1 MSKDKKDLI
10 ASIGLFVL
18 ALLLLAGMISYS
30 SYDIGF
36 ETSAPNIHI
45 RNYIGIIGA
54 YTAWAIFKLV
64 GYAGF
69 FIPFLFV
76 VWGIG
81 ILAERLTGK
90 LLYRILGILFLFSA
104 SSAFFSLTASPDSV
118 LMVARGGLLGFL
130 LTDRFLLDYLG
141 AMGGYIVT
149 VSLTMLALLVATE
162 FLILPVM
169 SILFVKMW
177 AVAEKIGK
185 RRREKDAAGYAK
197 TEKSVIGPR
206 LRPAVKVEKKTEE
219 GPRARGQRPGGKE
232 ITTEGGPER
241 SRGTNDDRR
250 PKGVPSEVEGRGMI
264 DEERPR
270 INIMPKPVMKSKPA
284 PVKAAKFEQRVVG
297 DYKLPSLDLLDSPAH
312 KLESIFGEN
321 LEESARILEDTLRD
335 FGIESRVIDISKGPV
350 ITRYEL
356 QPAPGV
362 KVNRITSLSDDI
374 ALTMKATTVRIV
386 APIPGKS
393 CVGIEVP
400 NADTSMVFLREI
412 LESSEFQKIAASSK
426 LAMALGKD
434 ISGKSVVTDLG
445 DMPHLLIAG
454 TTGSGKTVC
463 VNSLIMSMVYN
474 ATPEELKFLMVD
486 PKMVELAI
494 YNGLPHLLCP
504 VVTDAKK
511 VAGAL
516 GWVVGEMEVRYKM
529 LAKIAAR
536 NITSFNQKSEE
547 KLPYIVVIID
557 ELADLMMIAQEDIE
571 NAITRLAQLSRAVGI
586 HMILATQRPSVDVVT
601 GVIKANFPARIS
613 FKVASKVDSRTVLD
627 MNGADKL
634 LGKGDMLFL
643 EPGSPKPVR
652 AQGTFLTDPEIEK
665 VVNFIKAQQEPV
677 YDNEILEQ
685 QKKSVSGRGGFEK
698 DEFFDEAVQMVLE
711 TGQASVS
718 MLQRRLRLGYTRAAR
733 IIDAMEEEG
742 IIGPFRGSKPR
753 EILIQEYQPKE
764 EITKETI
771 NEDKDSTTPNPSR
784 LQ

>member
-1 MSKDKKDLI
+1 
-10 ASIGLFVL
+10 
-18 ALLLLAGMISYS
+18 
-30 SYDIGF
+30 
-36 ETSAPNIHI
+36 
-45 RNYIGIIGA
+45 
-54 YTAWAIFKLV
+54 
-64 GYAGF
+64 
-69 FIPFLFV
+69 
-76 VWGIG
+76 
-81 ILAERLTGK
+81 
-90 LLYRILGILFLFSA
+90 
-104 SSAFFSLTASPDSV
+104 SLTARPDTV
-118 LMVARGGLLGFL
+118 LMVSRGGLLGFL
-130 LTDRFLLDYLG
+130 LTDKFLLDYLG
-141 AMGGYIVT
+141 AIGGYIVT
-149 VSLTMLALLVATE
+149 TSLTVLSLLVATE
-162 FLILPVM
+162 FLIVPVI
-169 SILFVKMW
+169 SILAMKTW
-177 AVAEKIGK
+177 ALVNRIGK
-185 RRREKDAAGYAK
+185 TRRERPAAQGYK
-197 TEKSVIGPR
+197 KIEKLPSEPR
-206 LRPAVKVEKKTEE
+206 LRPAVKVEKKAEAPGSRLPSASLGTGEAGGEE
-219 GPRARGQRPGGKE
+219 K
-232 ITTEGGPER
+232 
-241 SRGTNDDRR
+241 
-250 PKGVPSEVEGRGMI
+250 
-264 DEERPR
+264 PR
-270 INIMPKPVMKSKPA
+270 INIMPKPAPKPRFA
-284 PVKAAKFEQRVVG
+284 PAKAVKVEPRVVG
-297 DYKLPSLDLLDSPAH
+297 DYKMPSLELLNLPPAGSG
-312 KLESIFGEN
+312 KIFGEN
-321 LEESARILEDTLRD
+321 LEESASILEDTLRD
-335 FGIESRVIDISKGPV
+335 FGIETKVVDISKGPV

-412 LESSEFQKIAASSK
+412 LESAEYQKAAASSK

-511 VAGAL
+511 VSGAL
-516 GWVVGEMEVRYKM
+516 GWVVGEMESRYKM
-529 LAKIAAR
+529 LAKIAVR
-536 NITSFNQKSEE
+536 NITAFNQKSEE

-643 EPGSPKPVR
+643 EPGNAKPIR

-665 VVNFIKAQQEPV
+665 VVNFIKAQQELV
-677 YDNEILEQ
+677 YDNEILEH

-764 EITKETI
+764 ETSKEEI
-771 NEDKDSTTPNPSR
+771 SEGQDLTTPTS
-784 LQ
+784 

>member
-10 ASIGLFVL
+10 ISIGFFVL

-30 SYDIGF
+30 PYDIGF
-36 ETSAPNIHI
+36 ETSTPNIHV
-45 RNYIGIIGA
+45 RNYIGITGA
-54 YTAWAIFKLV
+54 YTSWAIFKLI

-81 ILAERLTGK
+81 ILAERLTGRF
-90 LLYRILGILFLFSA
+90 LYRALGILFLFSS
-104 SSAFFSLTASPDSV
+104 SSAFFSLTARPDSV
-118 LMVARGGLLGFL
+118 SMVEKGGLLGFL
-130 LTDRFLLDYLG
+130 LTDKFLLDYLG
-141 AMGGYIVT
+141 TIGGYIVT
-149 VSLTMLALLVATE
+149 VSLAMLALLVATE
-162 FLILPVM
+162 FLIVPVISM
-169 SILFVKMW
+169 LFIKIW
-177 AVAEKIGK
+177 AVADKIGK
-185 RRREKDAAGYAK
+185 RRTEKAVSAGYRDRGV
-197 TEKSVIGPR
+197 EKPVSGPR
-206 LRPAVKVEKKTEE
+206 LKPAVKVERKPQDKGEWL
-219 GPRARGQRPGGKE
+219 RAKDGDAE
-232 ITTEGGPER
+232 
-241 SRGTNDDRR
+241 
-250 PKGVPSEVEGRGMI
+250 VP
-264 DEERPR
+264 PR
-270 INIMPKPVMKSKPA
+270 INIMPKPAARPKPA
-284 PVKAAKFEQRVVG
+284 PVKAKVEPRVVG
-297 DYKLPSLDLLDSPAH
+297 NYKLPGLELLDSPTR
-312 KLESIFGEN
+312 ETGNIFGEN

-335 FGIESRVIDISKGPV
+335 FGIESKVIDISKGPV

-412 LESSEFQKIAASSK
+412 LESSEFQKMAASTK

-516 GWVVGEMEVRYKM
+516 GWVVGEMESRYKM
-529 LAKIAAR
+529 LAKIGAR
-536 NITSFNQKSEE
+536 NITAFNQKSEE

-557 ELADLMMIAQEDIE
+557 ELADLMMVAQEDIE

-586 HMILATQRPSVDVVT
+586 HMILATQRPSVDVIT

-627 MNGADKL
+627 INGADKL

-643 EPGSPKPVR
+643 EPGSPKPIR

-665 VVNFIKAQQEPV
+665 VAGFIKAQQEPV
-677 YDNEILEQ
+677 YDTEILEQ

-742 IIGPFRGSKPR
+742 VIGPFRGSKPR

-764 EITKETI
+764 GEPLREESDVPTQETA
-771 NEDKDSTTPNPSR
+771 
-784 LQ
+784 QQ

>member
-10 ASIGLFVL
+10 VSIGLFVL
-18 ALLLLAGMISYS
+18 AILLLSAMMSYS

-36 ETSAPNIHI
+36 ETSTPNIHI
-45 RNYIGIIGA
+45 RNYIGMTGA
-54 YTAWAIFKLV
+54 YTAWAIFKLI

-69 FIPFLFV
+69 FIPFLFI

-81 ILAERLTGK
+81 ILAEKLTGR
-90 LLYRILGILFLFSA
+90 LLYRIIGVLFLFSA
-104 SSAFFSLTASPDSV
+104 SSAFFSLTARPDSV

-130 LTDRFLLDYLG
+130 LTDKFLLDYLG
-141 AMGGYIVT
+141 AIGGYIVT
-149 VSLTMLALLVATE
+149 ISLAILALLVATE
-162 FLILPVM
+162 FLIVPVISALSM
-169 SILFVKMW
+169 KIW
-177 AVAEKIGK
+177 AIVDKIGK
-185 RRREKDAAGYAK
+185 RRQEKRTFGYAK
-197 TEKSVIGPR
+197 IEKPVSEGPR
-206 LRPAVKVEKKTEE
+206 LRPAVKIEKK
-219 GPRARGQRPGGKE
+219 AQDKGGEK
-232 ITTEGGPER
+232 
-241 SRGTNDDRR
+241 
-250 PKGVPSEVEGRGMI
+250 
-264 DEERPR
+264 PR
-270 INIMPKPVMKSKPA
+270 INIMPKSGPKPKPA
-284 PVKAAKFEQRVVG
+284 AAKIANTEPRVVG
-297 DYKLPSLDLLDSPAH
+297 DYKLPSLDLLNAPTY
-312 KLESIFGEN
+312 ESGNIFGEN
-321 LEESARILEDTLRD
+321 LEESAMILEDTLRD
-335 FGIESRVIDISKGPV
+335 FGIESKVIDISKGPV

-362 KVNRITSLSDDI
+362 KVNRITSLNDDI

-393 CVGIEVP
+393 CIGIEVP
-400 NADTSMVFLREI
+400 NANTSMVFLKEI
-412 LESSEFQKIAASSK
+412 LESQEYQKMAASSK

-434 ISGKSVVTDLG
+434 ISGRAVVTDLG

-463 VNSLIMSMVYN
+463 VNSLIMSMIYN

-511 VAGAL
+511 VSGAL
-516 GWVVGEMEVRYKM
+516 GWVVGEMENRYKM
-529 LAKIAAR
+529 LAKITVR
-536 NITSFNQKSEE
+536 NIQAFNQKSEE

-643 EPGSPKPVR
+643 EPGTPKPIR

-665 VVNFIKAQQEPV
+665 VVSFIKTQQEPV

-698 DEFFDEAVQMVLE
+698 DEFFDEAVNMVLE

-733 IIDAMEEEG
+733 IIDAMEENG

-753 EILIQEYQPKE
+753 EILIQEYQAKE
-764 EITKETI
+764 EAAKEEAQEES
-771 NEDKDSTTPNPSR
+771 NQEQVSN
-784 LQ
+784 

>member
-10 ASIGLFVL
+10 VSIGLFVL
-18 ALLLLAGMISYS
+18 AILLLAAMISYS

-36 ETSAPNIHI
+36 ETSTPNIHI
-45 RNYIGIIGA
+45 RNYIGIIGS
-54 YTAWAIFKLV
+54 YTAWAIFKLI

-90 LLYRILGILFLFSA
+90 TFYRILGILFLFSA
-104 SSAFFSLTASPDSV
+104 SSSFFSLTARPDSV

-130 LTDRFLLDYLG
+130 LTDKFLLDYLG
-141 AMGGYIVT
+141 AIGGYIVT
-149 VSLTMLALLVATE
+149 ISLTILALLVATE
-162 FLILPVM
+162 FLIVPVV
-169 SILFVKMW
+169 SILFMKIW
-177 AVAEKIGK
+177 AIADKIGK
-185 RRREKDAAGYAK
+185 KRREKRAVGYAK
-197 TEKSVIGPR
+197 TERPAGSGPR
-206 LRPAVKVEKKTEE
+206 LRPAVKVEK
-219 GPRARGQRPGGKE
+219 RAVSD
-232 ITTEGGPER
+232 ER
-241 SRGTNDDRR
+241 RATS
-250 PKGVPSEVEGRGMI
+250 

-270 INIMPKPVMKSKPA
+270 INIMQKPSPKPKPA
-284 PVKAAKFEQRVVG
+284 AVKAAKVEPRVVG
-297 DYKLPSLDLLDSPAH
+297 DYKLPSLELLNSPTR
-312 KLESIFGEN
+312 EPENIFGEN

-335 FGIESRVIDISKGPV
+335 FGIESKVIDISKGPV

-400 NADTSMVFLREI
+400 NADTSMVFLKEI
-412 LESSEFQKIAASSK
+412 LESGEYQKMASSSK

-434 ISGKSVVTDLG
+434 ISGRAVVTDLG

-454 TTGSGKTVC
+454 TTGSGKTMC
-463 VNSLIMSMVYN
+463 VNSLIMSMIYN

-511 VAGAL
+511 VSGAL
-516 GWVVGEMEVRYKM
+516 GWVVSEMEARYKM
-529 LAKIAAR
+529 LAKLTVR
-536 NITSFNQKSEE
+536 NIQAFNQKSEE
-547 KLPYIVVIID
+547 KFPYIVVIID

-601 GVIKANFPARIS
+601 GIIKANFPARIS

-643 EPGSPKPVR
+643 EPGSPKPIR

-665 VVNFIKAQQEPV
+665 VVNFIKSQQEPV

-698 DEFFDEAVQMVLE
+698 DEFFDEAVNMVLE

-753 EILIQEYQPKE
+753 EILIQEYQPAKEDPPKE
-764 EITKETI
+764 EPES
-771 NEDKDSTTPNPSR
+771 STEEAA
-784 LQ
+784 Q

>member
-1 MSKDKKDLI
+1 MPGTSLKMTKDKKDLI
-10 ASIGLFVL
+10 VSLGLFIS
-18 ALLLLAGMISYS
+18 AILLLAAMISYS
-30 SYDIGF
+30 SYDISF
-36 ETSAPNIHI
+36 ETSTPNIHV
-45 RNYIGIIGA
+45 RNYIGIIGS
-54 YTAWAIFKLV
+54 YTAWAIFKLI

-69 FIPFLFV
+69 FIPFLFI

-90 LLYRILGILFLFSA
+90 LLYRILGIVFLFSA
-104 SSAFFSLTASPDSV
+104 SSSFFSLTARPDQV
-118 LMVARGGLLGFL
+118 LMVGRGGLLGFL
-130 LTDRFLLDYLG
+130 LTNKFILDYLG
-141 AMGGYIVT
+141 AIGGYIVT
-149 VSLTMLALLVATE
+149 ISLTMLALLIATE
-162 FLILPVM
+162 FLIVPVA
-169 SILFVKMW
+169 SILFMKIWVI
-177 AVAEKIGK
+177 VDKIGK
-185 RRREKDAAGYAK
+185 RRKEKLASGYAK
-197 TEKSVIGPR
+197 LEKVPAGPR
-206 LRPAVKVEKKTEE
+206 LKPAVKIDKKLQGKGE
-219 GPRARGQRPGGKE
+219 GEDREALG
-232 ITTEGGPER
+232 
-241 SRGTNDDRR
+241 SRL
-250 PKGVPSEVEGRGMI
+250 KAE
-264 DEERPR
+264 EERPR
-270 INIMPKPVMKSKPA
+270 INIMPKPVSKLKTV
-284 PVKAAKFEQRVVG
+284 PVKAIKVEPRVVG
-297 DYKLPSLDLLDSPAH
+297 DYKLPSLELLSSPTH
-312 KLESIFGEN
+312 ESGNIFGEN

-335 FGIESRVIDISKGPV
+335 FGIESKVIDISKGPV

-400 NADTSMVFLREI
+400 NADTSMVFLKEI
-412 LESSEFQKIAASSK
+412 LESNEYQKMAASSK

-434 ISGKSVVTDLG
+434 ISGRAVVTDLG

-463 VNSLIMSMVYN
+463 VNSLIMSMIYN

-511 VAGAL
+511 VSGAL
-516 GWVVGEMEVRYKM
+516 GWVVGEMENRYKM
-529 LAKIAAR
+529 LAKITVR
-536 NITSFNQKSEE
+536 NIQAFNQKSEE

-665 VVNFIKAQQEPV
+665 VTNFIKSQQEPV

-685 QKKSVSGRGGFEK
+685 QKKSVSGRCGFEK
-698 DEFFDEAVQMVLE
+698 DEFFEEAVNMVLE

-753 EILIQEYQPKE
+753 EILIQEYQAKEEAGKE
-764 EITKETI
+764 EIQEET
-771 NEDKDSTTPNPSR
+771 NQEQTTH
-784 LQ
+784 

>member
-1 MSKDKKDLI
+1 MSKDNKDLI
-10 ASIGLFVL
+10 VSIGLFVL

-30 SYDIGF
+30 LYDIGF
-36 ETSAPNIHI
+36 ETSTPNIHI

-54 YTAWAIFKLV
+54 YTAWAIFKLI

-69 FIPFLFV
+69 FIPFLFI

-81 ILAERLTGK
+81 ILAERLTGR

-104 SSAFFSLTASPDSV
+104 SSAFFSLTARPDSV

-141 AMGGYIVT
+141 AIGGYIVT
-149 VSLTMLALLVATE
+149 ISLTILALLVATE
-162 FLILPVM
+162 FLIVPVV
-169 SILFVKMW
+169 SILFMKIW
-177 AVAEKIGK
+177 AVADKIGK
-185 RRREKDAAGYAK
+185 RKREKGAVRDAK
-197 TEKSVIGPR
+197 IEKPASGPR
-206 LRPAVKVEKKTEE
+206 LRPAVRVEKKVSS
-219 GPRARGQRPGGKE
+219 GNKE
-232 ITTEGGPER
+232 
-241 SRGTNDDRR
+241 
-250 PKGVPSEVEGRGMI
+250 EVEEKEVKA
-264 DEERPR
+264 EERPR
-270 INIMPKPVMKSKPA
+270 INIMSKPVARPKPA
-284 PVKAAKFEQRVVG
+284 LVKAAKVEPRVVG
-297 DYKLPSLDLLDSPAH
+297 GYKLPGLELLDSPTH
-312 KLESIFGEN
+312 ELGNIFGEN

-335 FGIESRVIDISKGPV
+335 FGIESKVLDISKGPV

-400 NADTSMVFLREI
+400 NLDTSMVFLREI
-412 LESSEFQKIAASSK
+412 LESSEFQKMAASSK

-511 VAGAL
+511 ASGAL
-516 GWVVGEMEVRYKM
+516 SWVVSEMEARYKM
-529 LAKIAAR
+529 LAKIAVR
-536 NITSFNQKSEE
+536 NITAFNQKSEE

-557 ELADLMMIAQEDIE
+557 ELADLMMVAQEDIE

-643 EPGSPKPVR
+643 EPGRPKPIR
-652 AQGTFLTDPEIEK
+652 AQGTYLTDSEIEN
-665 VVNFIKAQQEPV
+665 VVDFIKSQQEPV

-685 QKKSVSGRGGFEK
+685 QKKSVSARGGFEK
-698 DEFFDEAVQMVLE
+698 DEFFDEAVKMVLE

-733 IIDAMEEEG
+733 IVDAMEEEG

-753 EILIQEYQPKE
+753 EILIEEYQAKE
-764 EITKETI
+764 ENTKE
-771 NEDKDSTTPNPSR
+771 EVSGDQGLATP
-784 LQ
+784 

>member
-1 MSKDKKDLI
+1 MTKDKKDLI
-10 ASIGLFVL
+10 VSIGLFVL

-30 SYDIGF
+30 PYDIGF
-36 ETSAPNIHI
+36 ETSTPNIHI

-54 YTAWAIFKLV
+54 YTAWAVFKLI

-81 ILAERLTGK
+81 TLAERLTGRK
-90 LLYRILGILFLFSA
+90 TYRILGILFLFSA
-104 SSAFFSLTASPDSV
+104 SSAFFSLTARPDSV
-118 LMVARGGLLGFL
+118 LMVQRGGLLGFL

-141 AMGGYIVT
+141 AVGGYIVT
-149 VSLTMLALLVATE
+149 ISLSALALLVATE
-162 FLILPVM
+162 FLILPVF
-169 SILFVKMW
+169 SLLFMKLW
-177 AVAEKIGK
+177 AVADKIGK
-185 RRREKDAAGYAK
+185 ARKPKSATGYSR
-197 TEKSVIGPR
+197 TEKPVSGPR
-206 LRPAVKVEKKTEE
+206 LRPAVKIEKKETRERIEE
-219 GPRARGQRPGGKE
+219 ESK
-232 ITTEGGPER
+232 T
-241 SRGTNDDRR
+241 
-250 PKGVPSEVEGRGMI
+250 KVEA
-264 DEERPR
+264 EERPR
-270 INIMPKPVMKSKPA
+270 INIMSKPPVPKLKSA
-284 PVKAAKFEQRVVG
+284 PVKAVKVEPRVVG
-297 DYKLPSLDLLDSPAH
+297 DYKLPGLELLSSPTH
-312 KLESIFGEN
+312 ETGNIFGEN

-335 FGIESRVIDISKGPV
+335 FGIETKVVDISKGPV

-400 NADTSMVFLREI
+400 NADTSMVFLKEI
-412 LESSEFQKIAASSK
+412 LESAEYQKAAASSK
-426 LAMALGKD
+426 LTMALGKD
-434 ISGKSVVTDLG
+434 ISGRPVVTDLG

-463 VNSLIMSMVYN
+463 VNSLIMSMIYN

-511 VAGAL
+511 VSGAL
-516 GWVVGEMEVRYKM
+516 GWVVGEMESRYKM
-529 LAKIAAR
+529 LAKISVR
-536 NITSFNQKSEE
+536 NITAFNQKSEE

-557 ELADLMMIAQEDIE
+557 ELADLMMVAQEDIE

-586 HMILATQRPSVDVVT
+586 HMILATQRPSVNVVT

-665 VVNFIKAQQEPV
+665 VVVFIKAQQEPV
-677 YDNEILEQ
+677 YDNEILEH

-733 IIDAMEEEG
+733 IVDAMEEEG

-753 EILIQEYQPKE
+753 EILIQEYQAKEEETPKE
-764 EITKETI
+764 QSET
-771 NEDKDSTTPNPSR
+771 STEETA
-784 LQ
+784 QQ

>member
-10 ASIGLFVL
+10 VSIGLFVL

-30 SYDIGF
+30 PYDIGF
-36 ETSAPNIHI
+36 ETSTPNIHI

-54 YTAWAIFKLV
+54 YTAWAIFKLI

-81 ILAERLTGK
+81 ILAERLTERK
-90 LLYRILGILFLFSA
+90 TYRILGILFLFSA
-104 SSAFFSLTASPDSV
+104 SSAFFSLTARPDSV
-118 LMVARGGLLGFL
+118 LMVQRGGLLGFL

-141 AMGGYIVT
+141 AVGGYIVT
-149 VSLTMLALLVATE
+149 ISLSVLALLVATE
-162 FLILPVM
+162 FLILPVF
-169 SILFVKMW
+169 SLLFMKLW
-177 AVAEKIGK
+177 AVADKIGK
-185 RRREKDAAGYAK
+185 ARKPKAAAAGYSK
-197 TEKSVIGPR
+197 TEKPVSGPR
-206 LRPAVKVEKKTEE
+206 LRPAVKIDKKTQERGEGEE
-219 GPRARGQRPGGKE
+219 K
-232 ITTEGGPER
+232 
-241 SRGTNDDRR
+241 
-250 PKGVPSEVEGRGMI
+250 
-264 DEERPR
+264 PR
-270 INIMPKPVMKSKPA
+270 INIMPKPPSPKPKSA
-284 PVKAAKFEQRVVG
+284 PVKAVKVEPRVVG
-297 DYKLPSLDLLDSPAH
+297 DYKLPSLELLNAPTH
-312 KLESIFGEN
+312 ETGNIFGEN

-335 FGIESRVIDISKGPV
+335 FGIESKVIDISKGPV

-412 LESSEFQKIAASSK
+412 LESSEFQKMAASSK

-434 ISGKSVVTDLG
+434 ISGKCVVTDLG

-486 PKMVELAI
+486 PKMVELAT

-511 VAGAL
+511 VASAL
-516 GWVVGEMEVRYKM
+516 GWVVGEMEARYKM
-529 LAKIAAR
+529 LAKIAVR
-536 NITSFNQKSEE
+536 NIDSFNQKSEE

-643 EPGSPKPVR
+643 EPGSPKPIR

-665 VVNFIKAQQEPV
+665 VVGFIKSQQEPV
-677 YDNEILEQ
+677 YDNEILEH

-733 IIDAMEEEG
+733 IVDAMEEEG

-764 EITKETI
+764 EEAPKEQT
-771 NEDKDSTTPNPSR
+771 ETSTEETA
-784 LQ
+784 QQ